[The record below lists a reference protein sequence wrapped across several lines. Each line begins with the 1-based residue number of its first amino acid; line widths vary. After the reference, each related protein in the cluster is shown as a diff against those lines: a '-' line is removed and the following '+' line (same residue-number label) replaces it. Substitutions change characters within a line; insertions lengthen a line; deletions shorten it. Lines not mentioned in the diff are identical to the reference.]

1 VSTAPGV
8 GSSGLSL
15 GNVSSIM
22 YTRMQSYG
30 VMSTRIYTTV
40 GAYPTIAACSAAA
53 CTYGGAVKAMM
64 TARTYGMSG
73 ACSLSD
79 PTVALAQPSLA
90 RQGVRTDG

>member
-1 VSTAPGV
+1 M
-8 GSSGLSL
+8 
-15 GNVSSIM
+15 SIITNTT

-73 ACSLSD
+73 ACRLCD
-79 PTVALAQPSLA
+79 PAVAFAQPSLA